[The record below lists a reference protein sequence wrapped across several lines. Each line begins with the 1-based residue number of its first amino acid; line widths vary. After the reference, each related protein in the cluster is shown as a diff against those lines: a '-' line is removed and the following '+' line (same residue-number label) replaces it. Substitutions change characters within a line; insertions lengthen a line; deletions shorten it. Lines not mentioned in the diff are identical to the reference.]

1 MARRFVTL
9 DVFTDTALAGN
20 PLAVVLDADG
30 LDGPAMQ
37 AIAGEFNLS
46 ETVFLLPSD
55 NPRHRARLRIFT
67 PKAELPF
74 AGHPTLGAAVLLAL
88 RDERAT
94 LTDALAF
101 GLEEGIGTL
110 SCLVETGTG
119 RGQGRFRMPVLPDF
133 VGDGPEPDALA
144 AALGLAPAAIGFG
157 RHAPSRHSLG
167 PDFLFVPVGSPE
179 DLASARLDPAASAA
193 LGDPAALYLYTPDSD
208 APGRQF
214 QARMFAPHLGVP
226 EDPATGSAA
235 AAFAGVMM
243 QFEAMGDGTH
253 DLVLHQGVAM
263 GRPSRIHVQL
273 GIESGALQA
282 IEVGGSAVIVME
294 GTLHV

>member
-46 ETVFLLPSD
+46 ETVFVLPPD

-88 RDERAT
+88 RDARAS

-110 SCLVETGTG
+110 SCLVETGAG

-133 VGDGPEPDALA
+133 VGDGPEPDVLA

-157 RHAPSRHSLG
+157 RHAPSRHRLG
-167 PDFLFVPVGSPE
+167 PDFLFVPLGSPE
-179 DLASARLDPAASAA
+179 DLARARLDPAASAT
-193 LGDPAALYLYTPDSD
+193 LGDPAALYLYTPDPD

-273 GIESGALQA
+273 GIQSGALQA